1 MSQENKNYTA
11 TFVIDGRQIKDSV
24 DSAITSITEAIEAS
38 ASVVKKLENLG
49 NKEFARVKDKKFTA
63 AIFVK
68 MDISAPIDGP
78 DKIKE
83 HLRLN
88 KAVNRILIQA
98 A

>member
-11 TFVIDGRQIKDSV
+11 TFVIDGRQIKDTV

-38 ASVVKKLENLG
+38 ASSVNKLENLG

-63 AIFVK
+63 GIFVK

-78 DKIKE
+78 PKIKE